1 MTQIQKLKNKEIFDL
16 NSFTRFHCQ
25 SEFSHQLKYHLF
37 SNTSNTTGK
46 KNNYRAPIVTNTA

>member
-1 MTQIQKLKNKEIFDL
+1 MTQIQKLKNREILDL

-37 SNTSNTTGK
+37 SNTLNTTGK
-46 KNNYRAPIVTNTA
+46 KEITEHL